1 MYDVVL
7 MNNKTNRVETIRVEA
22 SSHGEAWERARKAL
36 EFSGKNVKDYHVKT
50 SRKIAEDHGTKAV

>member
-7 MNNKTNRVETIRVEA
+7 MNIKTNLVETIRVEA

-36 EFSGKNVKDYHVKT
+36 EFRGKNVGDYYIKT
-50 SRKIAEDHGTKAV
+50 SRKIAEDTRTS

>member
-7 MNNKTNRVETIRVEA
+7 MNIKTNRVETIRVEA

-36 EFSGKNVKDYHVKT
+36 EFRGKNVGDYYIKT
-50 SRKIAEDHGTKAV
+50 SRKIGEDTRTS

>member
-7 MNNKTNRVETIRVEA
+7 MNIKTNRVETIRVEA

-36 EFSGKNVKDYHVKT
+36 EFRGKNVGDYYIKT
-50 SRKIAEDHGTKAV
+50 SRKIAEDTRTS